1 MTTISA
7 YLNFTG
13 NTEEVF
19 NFYKSVFGGEF
30 AMLMRYKDSP
40 EKDKVSADEGDKLM
54 HISLPIGNG
63 CMLMGTDAVGPMGLN
78 LKTGNNFHISLST
91 ESKAEADK
99 LYKGLSAGG
108 SIMVP
113 LGDTFWGDYFAMFT
127 DKYGTQWMISY
138 HPVDSKV
145 HEQYASAK

>member
-1 MTTISA
+1 MATINA
-7 YLNFTG
+7 YLNFVD

-30 AMLMRYKDSP
+30 GYIMRYKDSP
-40 EKDKVSADEGDKLM
+40 EKDKVPAKDADKIM
-54 HISLPIGNG
+54 HISLPIGKG
-63 CMLMGTDAVGPMGLN
+63 GMLMGTDALDSMGRN
-78 LKTGNNFHISLST
+78 LKVGNNFHISIST

-113 LGDTFWGDYFAMFT
+113 LGDAFWGDYFAMFT

-138 HPVDSKV
+138 HPVESKV